1 MNETEHRKAILKE
14 IVLWENE
21 LRTDIRTDLE
31 RAFNR
36 WMNRKIDALPGSVK
50 QIFFRKIDA
59 SLFNLHSFI
68 QNSLFQQDAK
78 KQILVSAKVLNKHI
92 VQIDDLHM
100 LSIDQ
105 LHYLAD
111 LQTAR
116 HRLYSFIQGGITGT
130 GGILLTGVDI
140 PMQTILNLRSIQI
153 VAMCYGYEINNPF
166 EMMLSLKV
174 YHASLMPRHLQYQQ
188 WQELKK
194 EIDERDGMYY
204 FYEGKDDLADST
216 SLEFILKQVA
226 KLSVLSFLK
235 RKIVAGMPL
244 FSIMIG
250 AGANYQLTRQVTEFA
265 NKFYQYRLI
274 NEKSNGI

>member
-1 MNETEHRKAILKE
+1 MKDTEHRKAVLKE
-14 IVLWENE
+14 ITLWENE

-50 QIFFRKIDA
+50 QILFKKIDA

-78 KQILVSAKVLNKHI
+78 KQILLSAKVLNEHI

-111 LQTAR
+111 LQTAK
-116 HRLYSFIQGGITGT
+116 HRLYSFVQGGITGT
-130 GGILLTGVDI
+130 GGIFLAGVDI
-140 PMQTILNLRSIQI
+140 PTQTILNLRSIQM
-153 VAMCYGYEINNPF
+153 VSMCYGYEINNPF

-174 YHASLMPRHLQYQQ
+174 YHAALLPRHLQYQQ

-194 EIDERDGMYY
+194 EIAEMDGMYY
-204 FYEGKDDLADST
+204 FYGGKDDFADLN

-226 KLSVLSFLK
+226 KLSVLSLLK
-235 RKIVAGMPL
+235 RKIVAGLPL

-250 AGANYQLTRQVTEFA
+250 AGVNYRITRQVTEFA

-274 NEKSNGI
+274 SEKSNGI